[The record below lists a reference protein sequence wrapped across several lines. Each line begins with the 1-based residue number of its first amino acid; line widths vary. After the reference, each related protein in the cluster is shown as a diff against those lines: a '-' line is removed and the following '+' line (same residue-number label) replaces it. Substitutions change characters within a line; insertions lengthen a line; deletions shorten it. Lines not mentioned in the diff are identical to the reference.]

1 MDVRID
7 TLAADSWQITG
18 HLEVIPD
25 DTQWHPLVLFS
36 PVPWPSRATCE
47 GALLLKNLSIA

>member
-1 MDVRID
+1 MDVRVD

-18 HLEVIPD
+18 HLEVIPH

-36 PVPWPSRATCE
+36 PDSRPPRARE
-47 GALLLKNLSIA
+47 RRY